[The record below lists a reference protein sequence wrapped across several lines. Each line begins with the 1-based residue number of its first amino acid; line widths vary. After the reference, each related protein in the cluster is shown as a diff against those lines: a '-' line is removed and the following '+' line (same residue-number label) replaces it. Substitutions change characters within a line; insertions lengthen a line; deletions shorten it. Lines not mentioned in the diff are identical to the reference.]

1 MKDIIDLSKMESYKT
16 ITSKNFIRLNRYWK
30 NPSNLM
36 WDNLWSNSN
45 FNLTLN
51 NGRKGHLDA
60 FLENILYKHFLYK
73 INNNNNKVR
82 ILEAGCGIGQIVVA
96 LNSRGYNCYGL
107 DFARNTIRRLKNIFP
122 NIPFDHGDIRY
133 LPYKNSFFDIYISLG
148 VIEHFQNGQDLILKE
163 AARVLKK
170 GGVAFVSVPFL
181 NRFRRIKC
189 NIGLYDTKPKLPFFE
204 SCFSLDELKE
214 LFNEAGFDLID
225 YKYQN
230 PVMPFIQ
237 ETFLRSLYFLIEDV
251 RILRGPIDRL
261 LNFILPKFFFG
272 HMIMIIA
279 KKK

>member
-1 MKDIIDLSKMESYKT
+1 
-16 ITSKNFIRLNRYWK
+16 
-30 NPSNLM
+30 
-36 WDNLWSNSN
+36 
-45 FNLTLN
+45 
-51 NGRKGHLDA
+51 
-60 FLENILYKHFLYK
+60 
-73 INNNNNKVR
+73 
-82 ILEAGCGIGQIVVA
+82 
-96 LNSRGYNCYGL
+96 
-107 DFARNTIRRLKNIFP
+107 
-122 NIPFDHGDIRY
+122 
-133 LPYKNSFFDIYISLG
+133 
-148 VIEHFQNGQDLILKE
+148 
-163 AARVLKK
+163 
-170 GGVAFVSVPFL
+170 
-181 NRFRRIKC
+181 
-189 NIGLYDTKPKLPFFE
+189 LPFFE